1 MKSFDPYLKHFEKKT
16 KTGKTWQFKLGD
28 YIKVG
33 FTVIEGTQKK
43 RIQFFQGIVI
53 AIRSSNQKQKMV
65 TLRRPGSF
73 SIERI
78 FPSNSPQIQNLQ
90 ILQSQKFRRS
100 KLFYL
105 RKSIGKAAFG

>member
-1 MKSFDPYLKHFEKKT
+1 MKSFDLYLQK
-16 KTGKTWQFKLGD
+16 KTGKTWKFSVGD

-33 FTVIEGTQKK
+33 LTTIESTQKK
-43 RIQFFQGIVI
+43 RVQFSQGIVI
-53 AIRSSNQKQKMV
+53 AIKGVSFHSNQKMV

-73 SIERI
+73 GIERV
-78 FPSNSPQIQNLQ
+78 FASNSPQIQNLQ

-105 RKSIGKAAFG
+105 RKSTPPGSLRV

>member
-16 KTGKTWQFKLGD
+16 NTGKTWQLEVGD

-33 FTVIEGTQKK
+33 FMEGTQKK

-73 SIERI
+73 GIERI

>member
-1 MKSFDPYLKHFEKKT
+1 MKSFDPYLKHFENK
-16 KTGKTWQFKLGD
+16 KTGKTWLFELGD

-53 AIRSSNQKQKMV
+53 AIRGSNQKQKMV

-73 SIERI
+73 GIERI